1 LIQKFHEMMYLT
13 KNIAQTI
20 KDVDVKQG
28 IVTGYFSKFGNMDS
42 DGDIIQKGAYTKTI
56 SESFKRIKHLLDHDK
71 TKAVGVIQV
80 LKEDEYGL
88 YYESKAGRH
97 TLGQDF
103 LLMAEDGIISE
114 HSVGIYPIKQM
125 KGEGGTNIITE
136 VRMLEG
142 SSLQTWGANEH
153 TPLTGI
159 KSEKDILMLLDQLQK
174 ALSQGNYSDET
185 FKEIEKKYKSLQFTL
200 ADSRTIT
207 NADTKDSLSQ
217 FLFNTI

>member
-1 LIQKFHEMMYLT
+1 MIYLT
-13 KNIAQTI
+13 KNISQTI

-28 IVTGYFSKFGNMDS
+28 IVTGYFSKFGNIDS

-56 SESFKRIKHLLDHDK
+56 SESFQRIKHLLDHDR

-80 LKEDEYGL
+80 LKEDDFGL

-114 HSVGIYPIKQM
+114 HSVGIYPIKQA
-125 KGEGGTNIITE
+125 KGEGGSNVITE

-159 KSEKDILMLLDQLQK
+159 KSDKDIIQLLDVIQK
-174 ALSQGNYSDET
+174 ALSNGNYSDET
-185 FKEIEKKYKSLQFTL
+185 FMEIEKKYKSLQFTL
-200 ADSRTIT
+200 ADRTVT
-207 NADTKDSLSQ
+207 NADKMDSLSQ
-217 FLFNTI
+217 FLFI

>member
-1 LIQKFHEMMYLT
+1 MIYLT
-13 KNIAQTI
+13 KNISQTI
-20 KDVDVKQG
+20 KDVDVKLG
-28 IVTGYFSKFGNMDS
+28 IVTGYFSKFGNIDS

-56 SESFKRIKHLLDHDK
+56 SESFQRIKHLLDHDR
-71 TKAVGVIQV
+71 TKAVGVLQV
-80 LKEDEYGL
+80 LKEDDFGL

-114 HSVGIYPIKQM
+114 HSVGIYPIKQA
-125 KGEGGTNIITE
+125 KGEGGSNVITE

-159 KSEKDILMLLDQLQK
+159 KSDKDIIQLLDAIQK
-174 ALSQGNYSDET
+174 ALSNGNYSDET
-185 FKEIEKKYKSLQFTL
+185 FMEIEKKYKSLQFTL
-200 ADSRTIT
+200 ADRTVTI
-207 NADTKDSLSQ
+207 ADKKDSLSQ
-217 FLFNTI
+217 FLFI

>member
-1 LIQKFHEMMYLT
+1 MMYLT

-28 IVTGYFSKFGNMDS
+28 IVTGYFSKFGNIDS

-56 SESFKRIKHLLDHDK
+56 SESFTRIKHLLDHDR
-71 TKAVGVIQV
+71 TKVVGVLQV
-80 LKEDEYGL
+80 LKEDDFGL

-97 TLGQDF
+97 TLGIDF

-114 HSVGIYPIKQM
+114 HSVCIYPIKQM
-125 KGEGGTNIITE
+125 KGDNGANIITE
-136 VRMLEG
+136 VRMFEG

-159 KSEKDILMLLDQLQK
+159 KSDKDIIGMLDIIQK
-174 ALSQGNYSDET
+174 ALSQGKYSDGT

-200 ADSRTIT
+200 ADSRTTT
-207 NADTKDSLSQ
+207 NAENRDSLSQ

>member
-1 LIQKFHEMMYLT
+1 MIYLT
-13 KNIAQTI
+13 KNISQTI
-20 KDVDVKQG
+20 KDVDVKKG
-28 IVTGYFSKFGNMDS
+28 IVTGYFSKFGNIDS

-56 SESFKRIKHLLDHDK
+56 SESFQRIKHLLDHDR

-80 LKEDEYGL
+80 LKEDDFGL

-114 HSVGIYPIKQM
+114 HSVGIYPIKQA
-125 KGEGGTNIITE
+125 KGEGGSNVITE

-159 KSEKDILMLLDQLQK
+159 KSDKDIIQLLDVIQK
-174 ALSQGNYSDET
+174 ALSNGNYSDET
-185 FKEIEKKYKSLQFTL
+185 FMEIEKKYKSLQFTL
-200 ADSRTIT
+200 ADRTVT
-207 NADTKDSLSQ
+207 SADKMDSLSQ
-217 FLFNTI
+217 FLFI

>member
-1 LIQKFHEMMYLT
+1 MIYLT
-13 KNIAQTI
+13 KNISQTI
-20 KDVDVKQG
+20 KDVDVKLG
-28 IVTGYFSKFGNMDS
+28 IVTGYFSKFGNIDS

-56 SESFKRIKHLLDHDK
+56 SESFQRIKHLLDHDR

-80 LKEDEYGL
+80 LKEDDFGL

-114 HSVGIYPIKQM
+114 HSVGIYPIKQA
-125 KGEGGTNIITE
+125 KGDNGANVITE

-159 KSEKDILMLLDQLQK
+159 KSDKDIIQLLDAIQK
-174 ALSQGNYSDET
+174 ALSTGNYSDET

-200 ADSRTIT
+200 ADRTVTI
-207 NADTKDSLSQ
+207 ADKKDSLSQ
-217 FLFNTI
+217 FLFI

>member
-1 LIQKFHEMMYLT
+1 MQKFTEMIYLT

-28 IVTGYFSKFGNMDS
+28 IVTGYFSKFGNIDS

-56 SESFKRIKHLLDHDK
+56 SESFQRIKHLLDHDR

-80 LKEDEYGL
+80 LKEDDFGL

-103 LLMAEDGIISE
+103 ILMAEDGIISE

-125 KGEGGTNIITE
+125 KGENGANVITE

-142 SSLQTWGANEH
+142 SSLQTWGANEF
-153 TPLTGI
+153 TPMMGV
-159 KSEKDILMLLDQLQK
+159 KSDKDIIALLDIIQK
-174 ALSQGNYSDET
+174 ALSQGKYSDET

-200 ADSRTIT
+200 AESRTIT
-207 NADTKDSLSQ
+207 NADSKDSLSQ

>member
-1 LIQKFHEMMYLT
+1 MIYLT
-13 KNIAQTI
+13 KNISQTI
-20 KDVDVKQG
+20 KDVDVKLG
-28 IVTGYFSKFGNMDS
+28 IVTGYFSKFGNIDS

-56 SESFKRIKHLLDHDK
+56 SESFQRIKHLLDHDR
-71 TKAVGVIQV
+71 TKAVGVLQV
-80 LKEDEYGL
+80 LKEDDFGL

-114 HSVGIYPIKQM
+114 HSVGIYPIKQA
-125 KGEGGTNIITE
+125 KGDNGANVITE

-159 KSEKDILMLLDQLQK
+159 KSDKDIIQLLDAIQK
-174 ALSQGNYSDET
+174 ALSTGNYSDET

-200 ADSRTIT
+200 ADRTVTI
-207 NADTKDSLSQ
+207 ADKKDSLSQ
-217 FLFNTI
+217 FLFI

>member
-1 LIQKFHEMMYLT
+1 MIYLT
-13 KNIAQTI
+13 KNISQTI
-20 KDVDVKQG
+20 KDVDVKLG
-28 IVTGYFSKFGNMDS
+28 IVTGYFSKFGNIDS

-56 SESFKRIKHLLDHDK
+56 SESFQRIKHLLDHDR
-71 TKAVGVIQV
+71 TKAVGVLQV
-80 LKEDEYGL
+80 LKEDDFGL

-114 HSVGIYPIKQM
+114 HSVGIYPIKQA
-125 KGEGGTNIITE
+125 KGEGGSNVITE

-159 KSEKDILMLLDQLQK
+159 KSDKDIIQLLDAIQK
-174 ALSQGNYSDET
+174 ALSNGNYSDET
-185 FKEIEKKYKSLQFTL
+185 FMEIEKKYKSLQFTL
-200 ADSRTIT
+200 ADRTVT
-207 NADTKDSLSQ
+207 SADKMDSLSQ
-217 FLFNTI
+217 FLFI

>member
-1 LIQKFHEMMYLT
+1 MQKFTETMYLT

-20 KDVDVKQG
+20 KDVDVKKG
-28 IVTGYFSKFGNMDS
+28 IVTGYFSKFGNIDS
-42 DGDIIQKGAYTKTI
+42 DGDVIQKGAYAKTI
-56 SESFKRIKHLLDHDK
+56 SESFVRIKHLLDHDR
-71 TKAVGVIQV
+71 TKAVGVIQI
-80 LKEDEYGL
+80 LKEDDFGL

-125 KGEGGTNIITE
+125 KGENDTNIITE

-153 TPLTGI
+153 TPMLGV
-159 KSEKDILMLLDQLQK
+159 KSEKDIINLLDELQK
-174 ALSQGNYSDET
+174 ALTNGKYTDET
-185 FKEIEKKYKSLQFTL
+185 FLEIEKKYKSLQITIAELFTI
-200 ADSRTIT
+200 AEK
-207 NADTKDSLSQ
+207 KDILTQ
-217 FLFNTI
+217 FLFK

>member
-1 LIQKFHEMMYLT
+1 MIYLT
-13 KNIAQTI
+13 KNISQTI

-28 IVTGYFSKFGNMDS
+28 IVTGYFSKFGNIDS

-56 SESFKRIKHLLDHDK
+56 SESFQRIKHLLDHDR

-80 LKEDEYGL
+80 LKEDDFGL

-114 HSVGIYPIKQM
+114 HSVGIYPIKQA
-125 KGEGGTNIITE
+125 KGEGGSNVITE

-159 KSEKDILMLLDQLQK
+159 KSDKDIIQLLDVIQK
-174 ALSQGNYSDET
+174 ALSNGNYSDET
-185 FKEIEKKYKSLQFTL
+185 FMEIEKKYKSLQFTL
-200 ADSRTIT
+200 ADRTVT
-207 NADTKDSLSQ
+207 SADKMDSLSQ
-217 FLFNTI
+217 FLFI